1 MKMEHKN
8 KTQEEMAREAE
19 THEREQLAASMVIE
33 TALKTLADMFQLKE
47 YVFIARQPC
56 GCEPFHYKVESQES
70 ALKMMD
76 DAEIALAERVKPSS
90 ARHAH

>member
-1 MKMEHKN
+1 MNEEQKEQ
-8 KTQEEMAREAE
+8 QEAIA
-19 THEREQLAASMVIE
+19 HEREQRAASMVIE
-33 TALKTLADMFQLKE
+33 TALKTLADLFQLKE

-56 GCEPFHYKVESQES
+56 GCEPFHYKVDSQES

-76 DAEIALAERVKPSS
+76 DAEMALAERIRPSS